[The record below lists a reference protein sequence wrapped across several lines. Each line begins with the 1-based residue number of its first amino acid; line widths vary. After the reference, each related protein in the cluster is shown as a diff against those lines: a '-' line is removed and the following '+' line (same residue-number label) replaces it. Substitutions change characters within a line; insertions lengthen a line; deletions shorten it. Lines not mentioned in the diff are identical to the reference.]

1 MNPVLMKLNDRQ
13 REAVEHTEGPL
24 LVLAGAGSGKTRV
37 LTHRIAYLIDQGIMP
52 WQILAITFTNK
63 AAGEMRERVDAM
75 LGGTGANVFVST
87 FHSMCVRILRRDI
100 ERLGYGRDF
109 TIYDTDDQRTLMK
122 QVIKDLSMDTK
133 MYRERAVLSAISAAK
148 NEMRDWETYRDE
160 AVDYYERNVARLYEA
175 YEEQLRK
182 NNALDFDDLLLKTV
196 ELFKEF
202 PEVLMGWQERFHY
215 IMVDEYQ
222 DTNTV
227 QFEIVRMLSAKYR
240 NLCVVGDD
248 DQSIYKFRGAN
259 IENILSFERSFP
271 GAKVVKLEQNYRS
284 TKAILRAANEVIRNN
299 QGRKEKSLWTENEEG
314 EKPRFQE
321 YETAGAEAEAII
333 REAVNSPYALKD
345 QAVLYRTNAQSR
357 LLEEKC
363 IRMNVP
369 YIIVGGVN
377 FYQRRE
383 IKDMLA
389 YLRITANGVDDL
401 ACQRIIN
408 VPKRGIGQT
417 TVERIRD
424 YAAGYGQSFYDTL
437 RQADRVPG
445 VGPAAVKKIQGFVD
459 IIEGFRRKAMDPEL
473 PLKELIETVRD
484 DTGYA
489 EELKKE
495 DAVEAETRMENIGEL
510 INKAAS
516 YEETAGKAPGTAAME
531 GAAAEGTAGNGHGD
545 GRLWGFLE
553 EVSLLS
559 DLDRTNDTDD
569 VLTMMTLHGAKGL
582 EFDKVYLCGMEEGLF
597 PSGAAINA
605 DDPEKEIE
613 EERRLCYVGIT
624 RARRSLR
631 LSSARERM
639 VQGETRYQRPSR
651 FIEELSEDACDK
663 TLLRVRPA
671 TWEDYDDDYDR
682 PIPKRGFAG
691 GRQRGDGLFNGFSGG
706 KNAYSDYTDYN
717 SFNTGGAFASGRL
730 GNFGSLDTGR
740 PARKGRAA
748 LGATGASMEK
758 VRPDYGVGD
767 RVSHI
772 KFGEG
777 TVQEIKE
784 GSKDYEVTVEFDD
797 YGVKRMFAGFAKLK
811 KI

>member
-1 MNPVLMKLNDRQ
+1 
-13 REAVEHTEGPL
+13 
-24 LVLAGAGSGKTRV
+24 
-37 LTHRIAYLIDQGIMP
+37 
-52 WQILAITFTNK
+52 
-63 AAGEMRERVDAM
+63 
-75 LGGTGANVFVST
+75 
-87 FHSMCVRILRRDI
+87 
-100 ERLGYGRDF
+100 
-109 TIYDTDDQRTLMK
+109 
-122 QVIKDLSMDTK
+122 
-133 MYRERAVLSAISAAK
+133 
-148 NEMRDWETYRDE
+148 
-160 AVDYYERNVARLYEA
+160 
-175 YEEQLRK
+175 
-182 NNALDFDDLLLKTV
+182 
-196 ELFKEF
+196 
-202 PEVLMGWQERFHY
+202 
-215 IMVDEYQ
+215 
-222 DTNTV
+222 
-227 QFEIVRMLSAKYR
+227 
-240 NLCVVGDD
+240 
-248 DQSIYKFRGAN
+248 
-259 IENILSFERSFP
+259 
-271 GAKVVKLEQNYRS
+271 
-284 TKAILRAANEVIRNN
+284 
-299 QGRKEKSLWTENEEG
+299 
-314 EKPRFQE
+314 
-321 YETAGAEAEAII
+321 
-333 REAVNSPYALKD
+333 
-345 QAVLYRTNAQSR
+345 
-357 LLEEKC
+357 
-363 IRMNVP
+363 
-369 YIIVGGVN
+369 
-377 FYQRRE
+377 
-383 IKDMLA
+383 
-389 YLRITANGVDDL
+389 
-401 ACQRIIN
+401 
-408 VPKRGIGQT
+408 
-417 TVERIRD
+417 
-424 YAAGYGQSFYDTL
+424 
-437 RQADRVPG
+437 
-445 VGPAAVKKIQGFVD
+445 
-459 IIEGFRRKAMDPEL
+459 MDPEL

-484 DTGYA
+484 DTGYT

-516 YEETAGKAPGTAAME
+516 YEETAGRTAGTAAME
-531 GAAAEGTAGNGHGD
+531 GAAAEGAAGNGHGD